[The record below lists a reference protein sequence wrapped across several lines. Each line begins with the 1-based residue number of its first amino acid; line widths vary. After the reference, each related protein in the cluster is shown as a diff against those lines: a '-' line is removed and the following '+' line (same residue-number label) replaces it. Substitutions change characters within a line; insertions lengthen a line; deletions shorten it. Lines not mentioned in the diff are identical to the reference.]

1 MFYVGHS
8 MGSSEFLTC
17 MSQKPEQQD
26 KLYAAF
32 LFAPP
37 SYMSGLTNTTLGHIA
52 EHVDAI
58 ERIFERK

>member
-26 KLYAAF
+26 KLLAAF

-37 SYMSGLTNTTLGHIA
+37 SYMSGMTGTLAEIA
-52 EHVDAI
+52 QYVDVI
-58 ERIFERK
+58 ERFLEQK